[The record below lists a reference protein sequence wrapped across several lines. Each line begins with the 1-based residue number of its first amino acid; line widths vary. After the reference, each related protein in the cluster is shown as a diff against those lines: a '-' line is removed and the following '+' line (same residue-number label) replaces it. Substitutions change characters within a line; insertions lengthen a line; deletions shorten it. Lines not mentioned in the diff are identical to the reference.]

1 MAVSE
6 SRTGPVGA
14 EKKMSAP
21 KRSSLERSR
30 SEKNMIESRFVGQAQ
45 ARKTEALRR
54 TDHILSAQSHRHT
67 HTHTYMY
74 RTSRTE
80 LMLYSYGDPYAFDLI
95 HSLYLFVRYI
105 VVYLY
110 SVTLYFS
117 FRRVL

>member
-54 TDHILSAQSHRHT
+54 TDHILSAVTHIHT
-67 HTHTYMY
+67 HTC
-74 RTSRTE
+74 TE
-80 LMLYSYGDPYAFDLI
+80 HPVQNSCYTVMVIL
-95 HSLYLFVRYI
+95 
-105 VVYLY
+105 
-110 SVTLYFS
+110 TLCI
-117 FRRVL
+117 

>member
-67 HTHTYMY
+67 HTHTH
-74 RTSRTE
+74 TCTE
-80 LMLYSYGDPYAFDLI
+80 HP
-95 HSLYLFVRYI
+95 VQN
-105 VVYLY
+105 
-110 SVTLYFS
+110 SVIQLW
-117 FRRVL
+117 